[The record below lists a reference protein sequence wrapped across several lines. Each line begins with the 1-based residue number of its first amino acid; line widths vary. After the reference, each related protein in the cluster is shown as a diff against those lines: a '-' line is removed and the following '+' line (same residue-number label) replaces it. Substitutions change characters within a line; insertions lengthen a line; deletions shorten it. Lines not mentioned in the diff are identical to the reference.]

1 MNMDQE
7 NRVKYLK
14 AAFDSAIDYA
24 PHQPFSVNINPI
36 ELGKAVGFDDATTKR
51 IATWHVQNGFA
62 TSTLGLKSFFITPAG
77 LNFLEQNPFNKE
89 SVIRAEAKEF
99 YDWKV
104 KDSSHTQPID
114 TFHEIK
120 TRLNDFYSA
129 DDKAI
134 FLDEIQQKLKK
145 DLVDHRKHTHGGKP
159 KPDCNV
165 EIVTEKL
172 IFYIHQELGTYPTIA
187 HKITISHPKHER
199 NKVFVSYCHVDKEYL
214 KDVQRHFKPFTQNID
229 FWDDTKILPGNKWKE
244 DIANAINQTKIA
256 ILLVSTDYLGS
267 DFVRSNEL
275 PPLLKAAKEDG
286 ATILTVILKH
296 CLFDEF
302 PELNQYQAMN
312 PPEKPVSTLSENE
325 REELFVNLVRQT
337 KRILER

>member
-1 MNMDQE
+1 MDQE
-7 NRVKYLK
+7 KRVQYLK
-14 AAFDSAIDYA
+14 AAYDAAIDYA
-24 PHQPFSVNINPI
+24 PESPLSVNINPL
-36 ELGKAVGFDDATTKR
+36 ELGKTVGFDDTTTKR
-51 IATWHVQNGFA
+51 IATWHVQNGFT
-62 TSTLGLKSFFITPAG
+62 TSTLGMGSFFITPAG

-89 SVIRAEAKEF
+89 SVIRSEAKEF
-99 YDWKV
+99 YEWKV
-104 KDSSHTQPID
+104 KDGAQAQPVD
-114 TFHEIK
+114 AFREIK
-120 TRLNDFYSA
+120 SRLYDFYSA

-134 FLDEIQQKLKK
+134 FLDEIHQNLKK
-145 DLVDHRKHTHGGKP
+145 DLNEHRNHSHGGKP
-159 KPDCNV
+159 KHDCNV

-172 IFYIHQELGTYPTIA
+172 IFYIYQELGTYPTIA
-187 HKITISHPKHER
+187 RKNIVSHPKYSR
-199 NKVFVSYCHVDKEYL
+199 SKVFVSYCHVDKDYL
-214 KDVQRHFKPFTQNID
+214 KDVQRHFKPFSID
-229 FWDDTKILPGNKWKE
+229 FWDDTKIQPGNKWKE

-312 PPEKPVSTLSENE
+312 PPEKPISTLNDNE
-325 REELFVNLVRQT
+325 REEVFVNLVRQT